1 MTDHL
6 VAAGRGTRVSQAALA
21 LLGLAGVAWGAWLLL
36 DTQDL
41 AELRGVAI
49 WFAGGVI
56 VHDAVLAPLTLA
68 LTAVAG
74 RIVPRRWSGAAA
86 SAAIVIGTVTV
97 MAIPVL
103 GGFGADYDSA
113 NTTYLDRDYLAGWLG
128 IVVLTV
134 VAVVGVQ
141 LGTRR
146 RSGDSGT

>member
-1 MTDHL
+1 MRDHL
-6 VAAGRGTRVSQAALA
+6 ASAGRGTRASQAVLA

-41 AELRGVAI
+41 AELRGVAL

-74 RIVPRRWSGAAA
+74 RVIPRNWSGAAA
-86 SAAIVIGTVTV
+86 SAAIVVGTVTV

-103 GGFGADYDSA
+103 GGFGADYDRA
-113 NTTYLDRDYLAGWLG
+113 NTTYLDRDYLAGWFG

-134 VAVVGVQ
+134 VAVVGVRF
-141 LGTRR
+141 GTRR
-146 RSGDSGT
+146 GTRDSGT